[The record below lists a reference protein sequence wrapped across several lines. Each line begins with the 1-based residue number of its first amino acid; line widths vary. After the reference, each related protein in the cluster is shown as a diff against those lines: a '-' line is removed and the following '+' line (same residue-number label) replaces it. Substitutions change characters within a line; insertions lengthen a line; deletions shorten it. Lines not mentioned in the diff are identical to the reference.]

1 MIALDTNVVVR
12 FIVEDD
18 PGQSERARDLLGSHD
33 RDGEPCLVTD
43 IVVCEIVWVLESCY
57 LFPRVEIASTLRALL
72 RARQLRFQSPDLVAR
87 ALDRYRAGAGDVS
100 DYLVDEVG
108 RSLGC
113 ERTATFDSA
122 LLDDPRFVSP

>member
-18 PGQSERARDLLGSHD
+18 PDQAERARVFLKRCG
-33 RDGEPCLVTD
+33 REGVPCLVTD
-43 IVVCEIVWVLESCY
+43 IVVCETVWVLESCY
-57 LFPRVEIASTLRALL
+57 RFGRPEIAATLRSLL

-87 ALDRYRAGAGDVS
+87 AVDRYRRGVADVS

-113 ERTATFDSA
+113 DATVSFDRAVS
-122 LLDDPRFVSP
+122 DDPRFVSP

>member
-12 FIVEDD
+12 FVVEDD
-18 PGQSERARDLLGSHD
+18 REQSRRALAFLEARD
-33 RDGEPCLVTD
+33 RDGTPCLVTD
-43 IVVCEIVWVLESCY
+43 IVVCETVWVLESCY
-57 LFPRVEIASTLRALL
+57 RLGRAEIAATLRSLL

-87 ALDRYRAGAGDVS
+87 ALERYRKGAGDVS

-113 ERTATFDSA
+113 TATVTFARD
-122 LLDDPRFVSP
+122 LDGDPRFVAP